1 MRVVV
6 SGGGTGGHIFP
17 ALAVIEALERA
28 DPSGERLYIGG
39 STGMETQIV
48 PQAGVPFQAV
58 TAKKL
63 RKLISPGTIGV
74 ALSLFKGYR
83 EARTYLKAFRA
94 EAVVGTGGY
103 VAGAAMLAGVT
114 LGLPTLIL
122 APDLIPGRT
131 NRLLAR
137 FAKKVCV
144 VFPET
149 VPVLGAA
156 KSVVT
161 GLPLRFG
168 IVLPP
173 TTTPQQARCSF
184 EGLRPDAFTVLVAGG
199 SQGARA
205 VNNLVLGAA
214 PDLLA
219 AGVQI
224 LHQTG
229 PKNFDEVTQQAKA
242 QGLTAEKG
250 YLPLAFFD
258 ATRMPLALRAADLFV
273 CRGGISTLSEAM
285 ANALPAMVIPLPSAY
300 ADHQT
305 ANARA
310 LETAGAGLHR
320 AENSLTASKLSAEIL
335 ELRAAPERL
344 VAMSQAS
351 RALGKA
357 DAADAVAKLILS
369 LRVETY

>member
-17 ALAVIEALERA
+17 ALAVIEGLERA
-28 DPSGERLYIGG
+28 DPSGDRLYIGG
-39 STGMETQIV
+39 SSGMEAQLV

-58 TAKKL
+58 TARKL
-63 RKLISPGTIGV
+63 RKLLAPSTLGV
-74 ALSLFKGYR
+74 GWSLFKGFR
-83 EARTYLKAFRA
+83 EARTYLRAFRA

-103 VAGAAMLAGVT
+103 VAGAAMLAGAS

-137 FAKKVCV
+137 FARKVCV

-149 VPVLGAA
+149 VAVFGET
-156 KSVVT
+156 KSRVT
-161 GLPLRFG
+161 GLPLRSG
-168 IVLPP
+168 IVLPSEV
-173 TTTPQQARCSF
+173 TPQNARAEF
-184 EGLRPDAFTVLVAGG
+184 TGLKPDAFTVLAVGG

-205 VNNLVLGAA
+205 VNRLVLEAA
-214 PDLLA
+214 PTLLA
-219 AGVQI
+219 AGVQL

-229 PKNFDEVTQQAKA
+229 PRNYDEVTQQAA
-242 QGLTAEKG
+242 TQGLTAERG

-258 ATRMPLALRAADLFV
+258 AVQMPLALRAANLSV

-285 ANALPAMVIPLPSAY
+285 ANGLPALVIPLPTAY

-305 ANARA
+305 ANAKA
-310 LETAGAGLHR
+310 MEAAGAGLHR
-320 AENSLTASKLSAEIL
+320 AENGLTAAQLCEDIL
-335 ELRAAPERL
+335 GLRDAPQRLAA
-344 VAMSQAS
+344 MGQAG
-351 RALGKA
+351 RALGRP
-357 DAADAVAKLILS
+357 DAADAVAKLILA
-369 LRVETY
+369 L

>member
-28 DPSGERLYIGG
+28 DPGGERLYIGG

-48 PQAGVPFQAV
+48 PQAGVRFQAV

-63 RKLISPGTIGV
+63 RKLMSPGTLGV
-74 ALSLFKGYR
+74 AWSLFKGYR
-83 EARTYLKAFRA
+83 EARTYLRAFKA

-137 FAKKVCV
+137 FVKKICV

-149 VPVLGAA
+149 VPVFGPT

-161 GLPLRFG
+161 GLPLRSG
-168 IVLPP
+168 IVLPHEN
-173 TTTPQQARCSF
+173 TPQKARCTF
-184 EGLRPDAFTVLVAGG
+184 EGLRADAFTVLVAGG
-199 SQGARA
+199 SQGAQA
-205 VNNLVLGAA
+205 VNNLVIEAA
-214 PDLLA
+214 NDLLA

-229 PKNFDEVTQQAKA
+229 PKNFAEVTKQAKA
-242 QGLTAEKG
+242 LGLTPEKG

-258 ATRMPLALRAADLFV
+258 TVQMPLALRAADLFV

-285 ANALPAMVIPLPSAY
+285 VNGLPAMVIPLPSAY

-305 ANARA
+305 ANAQA
-310 LETAGAGLHR
+310 LETAGACLHR
-320 AENSLTASKLSAEIL
+320 AETSLTGAKLSAEIL

-344 VAMSQAS
+344 AVMSQAA

-357 DAADAVAKLILS
+357 DAADAVAKLILA
-369 LRVETY
+369 LRVKTK

>member
-28 DPSGERLYIGG
+28 DPGGDRLYIGG
-39 STGMETQIV
+39 STGMETRIV
-48 PQAGVPFQAV
+48 PEAGVPFQAV
-58 TAKKL
+58 TANKL
-63 RKLISPGTIGV
+63 RKLMSLSTLGV
-74 ALSLFKGYR
+74 GWSLFKGYR

-149 VPVLGAA
+149 VAVLGAS
-156 KSVVT
+156 KTVVT
-161 GLPLRFG
+161 GLPLRSG
-168 IVLPP
+168 ILLPAAV
-173 TTTPQQARCSF
+173 TPQEARRHF
-184 EGLRPDAFTVLVAGG
+184 AGLRPDAFTVLVAGG

-205 VNNLVLGAA
+205 VNNLILGAA
-214 PDLLA
+214 PALLA
-219 AGVQI
+219 AGIQI

-229 PKNFDEVTQQAKA
+229 PKNFAEVTQQAQA
-242 QGLTAEKG
+242 QGLMAEQG
-250 YLPLAFFD
+250 YLPIAFFD
-258 ATRMPLALRAADLFV
+258 AVQMPLALRTADLFV

-285 ANALPAMVIPLPSAY
+285 ANGLPALVIPLPSAY

-305 ANARA
+305 ANALA
-310 LETAGAGLHR
+310 LEKAGGGLHR
-320 AENSLTASKLSAEIL
+320 AEKSLTASKLGEEIL
-335 ELRAAPERL
+335 ALWADPQRLAAL
-344 VAMSQAS
+344 SQAS
-351 RALGKA
+351 RARGA
-357 DAADAVAKLILS
+357 PEAADAVAQLILA
-369 LRVETY
+369 L

>member
-17 ALAVIEALERA
+17 ALAVVEALERA
-28 DPSGERLYIGG
+28 DPGGERLYIGG

-63 RKLISPGTIGV
+63 RKLISPGTVGV
-74 ALSLFKGYR
+74 VWSLFKGYR

-137 FAKKVCV
+137 YANKVCV

-149 VPVLGAA
+149 VPVLGAT

-161 GLPLRFG
+161 GLPLRSG

-173 TTTPQQARCSF
+173 EITPQQARCRF
-184 EGLRPDAFTVLVAGG
+184 EGLQPDAFTVLVVGG
-199 SQGARA
+199 SQGAQA
-205 VNNLVLGAA
+205 VNRLVLGAA

-250 YLPLAFFD
+250 YLPLAFLD
-258 ATRMPLALRAADLFV
+258 ATQMPPALRAADLFV

-285 ANALPAMVIPLPSAY
+285 ANALPTLVIPLPSAY

-305 ANARA
+305 ANAKA

-344 VAMSQAS
+344 AAMSQAS

-369 LRVETY
+369 LRVETH

>member
-28 DPSGERLYIGG
+28 DPTGDRLYIGG

-63 RKLISPGTIGV
+63 RKLMSPATLGV
-74 ALSLFKGYR
+74 AWSLFKGYR
-83 EARTYLKAFRA
+83 EARTSLRAFQA

-137 FAKKVCV
+137 FVRKICV

-149 VPVLGAA
+149 VPVFGAA

-161 GLPLRFG
+161 GLPLRSG

-173 TTTPQQARCSF
+173 GITPQEARCRF
-184 EGLRPDAFTVLVAGG
+184 AGLRPDAFTVLVAGG
-199 SQGARA
+199 SQGAKA
-205 VNNLVLGAA
+205 VNSLVLGAA
-214 PDLLA
+214 PGLLA

-229 PKNFDEVTQQAKA
+229 PKNFEEVTALAKA
-242 QGLTAEKG
+242 LGLTPKKG

-258 ATRMPLALRAADLFV
+258 ADQMPQALRAADLCV

-285 ANALPAMVIPLPSAY
+285 ANGLPAMVIPLPSAY

-305 ANARA
+305 ANAKA
-310 LETAGAGLHR
+310 LEAAGAGLHR

-344 VAMSQAS
+344 AAMSQAG
-351 RALGKA
+351 RALGRA

-369 LRVETY
+369 L

>member
-17 ALAVIEALERA
+17 ALAVVEALERA
-28 DPSGERLYIGG
+28 DPEGERLYIGG

-48 PQAGVPFQAV
+48 PEAGVPFQAV

-63 RKLISPGTIGV
+63 RKLVSPGTVGV
-74 ALSLFKGYR
+74 AWSLFKGYR
-83 EARTYLKAFRA
+83 EARTYLKAFKA

-131 NRLLAR
+131 NRLLGR
-137 FAKKVCV
+137 FAKKVCL
-144 VFPET
+144 VFPESI
-149 VPVLGAA
+149 PAFGKE

-161 GLPLRFG
+161 GLPLRSD
-168 IVLPP
+168 IVLPQEV
-173 TTTPQQARCSF
+173 TPQEARCRF
-184 EGLRPDAFTVLVAGG
+184 EGMRPDAFTVLVAGG
-199 SQGARA
+199 SQGAQA
-205 VNNLVLGAA
+205 VNSLVLGAA
-214 PDLLA
+214 PALLA

-229 PKNFDEVTQQAKA
+229 PKNFDAVTKQAKA
-242 QGLTAEKG
+242 QGLTPEKG

-258 ATRMPLALRAADLFV
+258 AIQMPLALRAADIFV

-285 ANALPAMVIPLPSAY
+285 ANGLPAMVIPLPTAY

-310 LETAGAGLHR
+310 LEKAGAGLHR
-320 AENSLTASKLSAEIL
+320 AENSLTAEKLSAEIL

-344 VAMSQAS
+344 AAMSQAG
-351 RALGKA
+351 RALGRS
-357 DAADAVAKLILS
+357 DAADTVAKLILA
-369 LRVETY
+369 L

>member
-17 ALAVIEALERA
+17 ALAVVEALERA

-63 RKLISPGTIGV
+63 RKLVSFGTIGV
-74 ALSLFKGYR
+74 AWSLFKGYR
-83 EARTYLKAFRA
+83 EARAYLKKFRA

-131 NRLLAR
+131 NRLLGR
-137 FAKKVCV
+137 FAKKVCL
-144 VFPET
+144 VFPESIPAFGT
-149 VPVLGAA
+149 A

-161 GLPLRFG
+161 GLPLRSD

-173 TTTPQQARCSF
+173 TVTKQQARCSF
-184 EGLRPDAFTVLVAGG
+184 KGMRPDAFTVLVAGG

-205 VNNLVLGAA
+205 VNERVLAA
-214 PDLLA
+214 VPALLA
-219 AGVQI
+219 AGVQV

-229 PKNFDEVTQQAKA
+229 PKNFEEVTEQAKA
-242 QGLTAEKG
+242 KGLTAEQG

-258 ATRMPLALRAADLFV
+258 STQMPLALRAADIFL

-285 ANALPAMVIPLPSAY
+285 ANGLPAIVVPLPTAY

-305 ANARA
+305 ANAKA
-310 LETAGAGLHR
+310 LEAAGAGLHR
-320 AENSLTASKLSAEIL
+320 AEYGLTGAQLSAEIL
-335 ELRAAPERL
+335 ELKSAPERL
-344 VAMSQAS
+344 AAMSQAG
-351 RALGKA
+351 RALGRA
-357 DAADAVAKLILS
+357 DAADTVAKLILS
-369 LRVETY
+369 L